1 MNTNTFI
8 TCFLILSLIFSIADS
23 RISTK
28 EEVFPRK
35 IVLGKNSERPKRDY
49 PPRSAMDK
57 NHQSA
62 LQWRPKNLQPRDFK

>member
-8 TCFLILSLIFSIADS
+8 TCFLILSLIFSIVDS

-28 EEVFPRK
+28 EEVSPRT
-35 IVLGKNSERPKRDY
+35 IVFGKNSERPKRDY
-49 PPRSAMDK
+49 PPRSVMDK